1 MAKASGTNNQSQSA
15 VGEPYFCEECKRNHT
30 KGKIYKEHLNF
41 AKFESVEDK
50 VVDDNI
56 EISDLVSNDDS
67 ISKEEEALSYEVE
80 EIEDVDKVIDEDDLD
95 EEVDEDDLDEEI
107 DEDDLDDELENY
119 TDDANACVEAVKKL
133 PGVGEATLQKL
144 IKAGFSS
151 LESIAYT
158 PPTIIQK
165 ESGLGDKTIEK
176 LIKASMEKLGIGFKS
191 AEVVWEHR
199 KNIARITS
207 GSQELD
213 NLFGG
218 GIETGC
224 VIEFFGEFRTGKTQL
239 AHQLCVNV
247 QLPKEAGGL
256 NGSALYI
263 DTEGTFRPE
272 RIIQMAE
279 GHDLDHKKVL
289 KNIVFGR
296 AYNSDHQ
303 VMLVKEATNLI
314 KEKNIKL
321 IIVDSLIGHFR
332 SEYIGR
338 GTLANRQ
345 QTINGHL
352 HDLLRL
358 TDIFPDLCVVVTN
371 QVQSKPDVFYG
382 NPTVAAGGNIVA
394 HGSTIRVYLRKGKGE
409 QRVAKMIDA
418 PHLPDGEAVF
428 SITENGII
436 D

>member
-1 MAKASGTNNQSQSA
+1 MAKAREIEENN
-15 VGEPYFCEECKRNHT
+15 GFEMGNPYYCKECKRNHT

-41 AKFESVEDK
+41 ALFESTDDKNNMDENIKPNNDDYDDEIELIEALNEIDDEDK
-50 VVDDNI
+50 
-56 EISDLVSNDDS
+56 
-67 ISKEEEALSYEVE
+67 
-80 EIEDVDKVIDEDDLD
+80 EIELKDQLEDDLND
-95 EEVDEDDLDEEI
+95 ENVLDEENNLNNRESLKEGI
-107 DEDDLDDELENY
+107 
-119 TDDANACVEAVKKL
+119 AAVKKL
-133 PGVGEATLQKL
+133 PGVGEATLNKL

-158 PPTIIQK
+158 PPKIIQE
-165 ESGLGDKTIEK
+165 ESGLGEKTTEK
-176 LIKASMEKLGIGFKS
+176 LIKSSMEKLNIGFKS
-191 AEVVWEHR
+191 AEDVWEHR
-199 KNIARITS
+199 KNIARITT

-213 NLFGG
+213 DSLGG
-218 GIETGC
+218 GVETGS

-239 AHQLCVNV
+239 MHQLCVNV
-247 QLPKEAGGL
+247 QLPEENGGL
-256 NGSALYI
+256 EGNALYI

-279 GHDLDHKKVL
+279 GLDLDYKKVL
-289 KNIVFGR
+289 KNIIFGR

-303 VMLVKEATNLI
+303 ILLIKEAVNLI
-314 KEKNIKL
+314 KERNIKL
-321 IIVDSLIGHFR
+321 IVVDSLIGHFR

-345 QTINGHL
+345 QTINSHL

-358 TDIFPDLCVVVTN
+358 CDIYTDLAIIVTN

-382 NPTVAAGGNIVA
+382 NPLQAAGGNVVA

-409 QRVAKMIDA
+409 QRIAKIVDA
-418 PHLPDGEAVF
+418 PHLPEGEAIF
-428 SITENGII
+428 SITENGIS

>member
-1 MAKASGTNNQSQSA
+1 MAKASEINNGGQSGN
-15 VGEPYFCEECKRNHT
+15 GEPYFCKECKRNHT
-30 KGKIYKEHLNF
+30 KGKIYKDHLKF
-41 AKFESVEDK
+41 AQFETDK
-50 VVDDNI
+50 K
-56 EISDLVSNDDS
+56 EI
-67 ISKEEEALSYEVE
+67 KEESEILQTEQLESEVE
-80 EIEDVDKVIDEDDLD
+80 EIFENLEEEEKNIIELNEMEELEEFDSDLD
-95 EEVDEDDLDEEI
+95 SDNNEVI
-107 DEDDLDDELENY
+107 IN
-119 TDDANACVEAVKKL
+119 DANLCVEAVKKL
-133 PGVGEATLQKL
+133 PGVGEATLKKL

-158 PPTIIQK
+158 PPKIIQN
-165 ESGLGDKTIEK
+165 ESGLGDKTTAK
-176 LIKASMEKLGIGFKS
+176 LIKASMSQLKIGFKS
-191 AEVVWEHR
+191 AEDVWEYR
-199 KNIARITS
+199 KNISRITT

-213 NLFGG
+213 DLFGG

-224 VIEFFGEFRTGKTQL
+224 VIEFFGEFRTGKTQI

-247 QLPKEAGGL
+247 QLPTEDGGL
-256 NGSALYI
+256 NGNALYI

-272 RIIQMAE
+272 RIVQMSE
-279 GHDLDHKKVL
+279 GLDLDHKKIL
-289 KNIVFGR
+289 KNIIFGR

-303 VMLVKEATNLI
+303 ILLIKEAANLV

-332 SEYIGR
+332 SEYVGR
-338 GTLANRQ
+338 GTLATRQ
-345 QTINGHL
+345 QTINTHL

-358 TDIFPDLCVVVTN
+358 TDIFPELCVIVTN

-394 HGSTIRVYLRKGKGE
+394 HGSTIRVYLRKGKSE

-418 PHLPDGEAVF
+418 PHLPEGEAVF
-428 SITENGII
+428 SITENGIT

>member
-1 MAKASGTNNQSQSA
+1 MAKASETNSQNQSE

-41 AKFESVEDK
+41 AKIEVKDDEVADYV
-50 VVDDNI
+50 VVDDEI
-56 EISDLVSNDDS
+56 EIPDLVAKDDS
-67 ISKEEEALSYEVE
+67 TSVE
-80 EIEDVDKVIDEDDLD
+80 EKVLD
-95 EEVDEDDLDEEI
+95 EEVDENIGVDEEI
-107 DEDDLDDELENY
+107 EEDDLDDFDEELENFV
-119 TDDANACVEAVKKL
+119 DDASASVEAVKKL
-133 PGVGEATLQKL
+133 PGVGEATLKKL
-144 IKAGFSS
+144 IKAGFGS

-158 PPTIIQK
+158 PPSIIQK
-165 ESGLGDKTIEK
+165 ESGLGDKTTAK
-176 LIKASMEKLGIGFKS
+176 LIKASMDKLDIGFKS
-191 AEVVWEHR
+191 AEDVWEYR
-199 KNIARITS
+199 KNISRITTS
-207 GSQELD
+207 SQELD
-213 NLFGG
+213 NLFHG

-224 VIEFFGEFRTGKTQL
+224 VVEFFGEFRTGKTQI

-247 QLPKEAGGL
+247 QLPKEDGGL
-256 NGSALYI
+256 NGNALYI

-279 GHDLDHKKVL
+279 GHDLDYKKVL

-303 VMLVKEATNLI
+303 IMLIKEATNLI

-332 SEYIGR
+332 SEYVGR

-345 QTINGHL
+345 QTINVHL

-358 TDIFPDLCVVVTN
+358 TDIFPDLCVIVTN

-418 PHLPDGEAVF
+418 PHLPEGEAVF
-428 SITENGII
+428 SITENGIT